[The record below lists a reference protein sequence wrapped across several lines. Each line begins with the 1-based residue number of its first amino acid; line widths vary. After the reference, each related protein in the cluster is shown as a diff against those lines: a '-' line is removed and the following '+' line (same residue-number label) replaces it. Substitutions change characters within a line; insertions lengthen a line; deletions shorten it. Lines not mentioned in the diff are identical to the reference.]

1 MANARVAA
9 GSLLDTVT
17 KTANMVGST
26 VDTLASGIEMANSY
40 VNRHRHMQTKRNNAE
55 LYDFDK
61 RLQVE
66 LADRI
71 AARNKE
77 QERKLTD
84 PVYAKHYEIAFNE
97 LGSIINPA
105 LPETAAS

>member
-1 MANARVAA
+1 MADARVAA

-26 VDTLASGIEMANSY
+26 VDTIASGIEMANSY

-61 RLQVE
+61 RLAVE
-66 LADRI
+66 ISDRI
-71 AARNKE
+71 AVRNKE

-84 PVYAKHYEIAFNE
+84 PVYAKHFNVALAE
-97 LGSIINPA
+97 LNAIISPQ
-105 LPETAAS
+105 PETAAS